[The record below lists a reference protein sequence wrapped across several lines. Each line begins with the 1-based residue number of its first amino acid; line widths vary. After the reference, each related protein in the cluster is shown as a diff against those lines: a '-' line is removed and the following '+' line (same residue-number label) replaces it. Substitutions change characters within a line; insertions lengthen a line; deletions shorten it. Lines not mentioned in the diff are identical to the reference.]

1 MYCIEANGLTKT
13 FGRKIVVNG
22 IDLAIKPGR
31 IVGVF
36 GPNGAGKTTLFKAIL
51 GLTQFEGELSVL
63 GKNPWRARDALM
75 QDVSFVADVA
85 VLPRWLRVSQ
95 AIDYITGVHPR
106 FNRDMAEGFLAKTT
120 VSRNSKV
127 SELSKGMV
135 AQLHLALVMAIDAKL
150 LVLDEPTLGLD
161 ILYRKQFFDS
171 LLHDYYDKQRTI
183 LISTHDIDEVQHI
196 LTDAVFVD
204 GGRIV
209 LSCEMT
215 DFESQFFEV
224 NIHPDQHEAARA
236 LSPIHERHSFG
247 RSAFLYRGVELEQL
261 AELGE
266 VRTPALSDVFLAV
279 VTNQAATNRRANA

>member
-13 FGRKIVVNG
+13 YGRKIVVNG

-51 GLTQFEGELSVL
+51 GLTQFEGELNVL
-63 GKNPWRARDALM
+63 GKNPWRERDALM

-95 AIDYITGVHPR
+95 ALDYMTGVHPR
-106 FNRDMAEGFLAKTT
+106 FNRDVAEGFLAKTS

-161 ILYRKQFFDS
+161 ILYRKQFFES
-171 LLHDYYDKQRTI
+171 LLHDYYDKERTI

-196 LTDAVFVD
+196 LTDTVFVD

-209 LSCEMT
+209 FSCDMT
-215 DFESQFFEV
+215 DFESHFFELNV
-224 NIHPDQHEAARA
+224 HPDRHEAART
-236 LSPIHERHSFG
+236 LNPIHERHSFG
-247 RSAFLYRGVELEQL
+247 RSAFLYRGVALEEF

-266 VRTPALSDVFLAV
+266 ARTPALSDVFLAV
-279 VTNQAATNRRANA
+279 VTNQAASNRRAHA